1 MDSQSDRIRDLEARL
16 ERIETALQF
25 ELGINLDDILD
36 DAEVIE
42 DMPPEKTP
50 DRSPAVEDDSPRR
63 PPRGRRYQPNYLESV
78 FSAKDVSATTL
89 MAAGAAISFILAAAY
104 FLRLIHNAGWLTPPI
119 QLGIAMLAGSG
130 FIVAGFVLAE
140 QDRRYASW
148 LPAVGVVILYLTVY
162 AGHLYHEL
170 LPHVVAVVL
179 VGAISVGAL
188 ILGRR
193 FRNSF
198 YAVLAA
204 GGVYLT
210 PLLVSSLPDDLAG
223 LLIYF
228 TAWSLLFSY
237 LSIHEQNRLTYLVA
251 MYMAILSFDAAWR
264 SAGEP
269 HWELAAAY
277 QFLQFL
283 VFACTAVFFSI
294 RYKKVIE
301 AGEAVAHGLPLFYFY
316 FVEYLILSEHAPGL
330 APIVALIS
338 VGVVIGCWVMAVRML
353 PDAANTPAVGLV
365 SAYTSF
371 VTAHVL
377 LFHWVPT
384 EWLPWAALML
394 PVGVAIAYD
403 ADKLPRLA
411 LIPVAV
417 VSAFVVIC
425 AMFLS
430 IASDAVDVDVPFP
443 SGALLGYAVTIY
455 IAYWKLAGL
464 DTRKELLPAL
474 LYAGHATFMV
484 STIRLFDSGLVISIS
499 WAVFAV
505 ALLVYALKAKD
516 RLAGQSSLL
525 VFGASALKVLL
536 YDLSGTAS
544 IVRVATLVVVG
555 ASLYAGGWLYQSLS
569 KSEDDDPDREFHPDP
584 TVNGH
589 LRFMHGLFLKGMDD
603 SQVAQQ
609 LIRAGIGCASRRG
622 WTPKLVGQ
630 VREKYELG

>member
-25 ELGINLDDILD
+25 ELGINLDDIIPEV
-36 DAEVIE
+36 EVIE
-42 DMPPEKTP
+42 DVADDRPA
-50 DRSPAVEDDSPRR
+50 DRSPSTEETPRR
-63 PPRGRRYQPNYLESV
+63 HATRGVRSQPKYLESV

-104 FLRLIHNAGWLTPPI
+104 FLRLIHAAGWLTPPI
-119 QLGIAMLAGSG
+119 QLVIAMMAGSG

-162 AGHLYHEL
+162 AGHLYHDL
-170 LPHVVAVVL
+170 LPHIVAVVL
-179 VGAISVGAL
+179 VGAISIAAL
-188 ILGRR
+188 VLGHR

-198 YAVLAA
+198 YAILAA

-228 TAWSLLFSY
+228 TAWSLLFSF
-237 LSIHEQNRLTYLVA
+237 LSVHERNRTTYLIA

-269 HWELAAAY
+269 HWELAAVY

-283 VFACTAVFFSI
+283 VFAGTAVFFSI
-294 RYKKVIE
+294 RYKKVLE

-338 VGVVIGCWVMAVRML
+338 VGVVIGCWIMAVKIL
-353 PDAANTPAVGLV
+353 PDAADTPAVGLV

-384 EWLPWAALML
+384 EWLPWAALIL
-394 PVGVAIAYD
+394 PVGVTIAYD
-403 ADKLPRLA
+403 ADRLPRLA
-411 LIPVAV
+411 MIPISI

-425 AMFLS
+425 ATFLS
-430 IASDAVDVDVPFP
+430 IAADAIDVDVPFP
-443 SGALLGYAVTIY
+443 SGALLGYGVTIY
-455 IAYWKLAGL
+455 IAYWRLTGL

-536 YDLSGTAS
+536 YDLQGTAS

-555 ASLYAGGWLYQSLS
+555 ASLYAGGWLYQNLTRSN
-569 KSEDDDPDREFHPDP
+569 DDDSDREFHPDP
-584 TVNGH
+584 AINVH
-589 LRFMHGLFLKGMDD
+589 LKFMHGLFLKGLDD
-603 SQVAQQ
+603 AQVARQ
-609 LIRAGIGCASRRG
+609 LKQAGVGCASRRG
-622 WTPKLVGQ
+622 WTAKLVGQ